1 MKISSFRYIVP
12 QALKSIRSSGRITIA
27 AVATITIAL
36 FLCTFFWMVLKN
48 IDLNATI
55 IEEDVCVVAYLDSTI
70 NTEVERNAIE
80 SQIRATGGV
89 DTVTF
94 ISKEEGIESV
104 SERFGDIDLDETL
117 GGNNPLPDSYS
128 ITALSTDYIPSIAAA
143 CEQIDGISVV
153 RYGEGT
159 VEKLFTV
166 TGTLREAGL
175 VIMLMLAVAAV
186 TLISMSVRLTIVARR
201 KEIMIMKWVGA
212 TNSFIRWPF
221 FLEGLILGV
230 TGGLL
235 ALICVLACYAGS
247 LDYITNTIPFISV
260 LSFNEI
266 WLPATLFTLGAG
278 LLLGAIGSLL
288 PMTRSLNV

>member
-1 MKISSFRYIVP
+1 
-12 QALKSIRSSGRITIA
+12 
-27 AVATITIAL
+27 
-36 FLCTFFWMVLKN
+36 
-48 IDLNATI
+48 
-55 IEEDVCVVAYLDSTI
+55 
-70 NTEVERNAIE
+70 
-80 SQIRATGGV
+80 
-89 DTVTF
+89 
-94 ISKEEGIESV
+94 
-104 SERFGDIDLDETL
+104 
-117 GGNNPLPDSYS
+117 
-128 ITALSTDYIPSIAAA
+128 
-143 CEQIDGISVV
+143 
-153 RYGEGT
+153 
-159 VEKLFTV
+159 
-166 TGTLREAGL
+166 
-175 VIMLMLAVAAV
+175 MLMLAVAAV

-247 LDYITNTIPFISV
+247 LDYITSTIPFISV